1 MREIFLFE
9 TISHRYKSIH
19 IYLDSLFICISYRI
33 KKKIAVLFKIYLFRF
48 KIHFSISMKF
58 VIP

>member
-1 MREIFLFE
+1 MREILLFE

-48 KIHFSISMKF
+48 KIHFSIY
-58 VIP
+58 P